1 MSFDK
6 NYLKFIDGRKVM
18 SDKLFQSESN
28 RVKPAD
34 AFITASKEVLQELVH
49 TTSGIDGVLLAS
61 TDGFEV
67 NSIFQKDYDAGKLSA
82 VGSSILALVQALTNE
97 AQLTGCRSVILDAE
111 DGKIMISAVPNKNQP
126 MIVVV
131 VTKQQ
136 VLLGQIMH
144 GMNKAIKALQELDEK
159 YHA

>member
-1 MSFDK
+1 
-6 NYLKFIDGRKVM
+6 M
-18 SDKLFQSESN
+18 SDHLFQSETN
-28 RVKPAD
+28 RVKPSD
-34 AFITASKEVLQELVH
+34 SFISNSKEVLHELVH
-49 TTSGIDGVLLAS
+49 ATSGIDGVLLAS

-67 NSIFQKDYDAGKLSA
+67 SSIFQKNYDGGKLSA

-97 AQLTGCRSVILDAE
+97 AHLTGCRSVILDAE
-111 DGKIMISAVPNKNQP
+111 DGKIMISSVNNKHQP

-144 GMNKAIKALQELDEK
+144 GMNKATAKLVELDAK
-159 YHA
+159 YHK

>member
-1 MSFDK
+1 M
-6 NYLKFIDGRKVM
+6 NE
-18 SDKLFQSESN
+18 KLFQMES
-28 RVKPAD
+28 RVKPSD
-34 AFITASKEVLQELVH
+34 KFISLSNEVLHELVH
-49 TTSGIDGVLLAS
+49 ATSGVDGVLLAT

-67 NSIFQKDYDAGKLSA
+67 TSIFQKDYDGGKLSA
-82 VGSSILALVQALTNE
+82 VGSSILALVQALTSE

-111 DGKIMISAVPNKNQP
+111 NGKIMISAVQNVHQP

-144 GMNKAIKALQELDEK
+144 AMNKAITRLVELDQEL
-159 YHA
+159 H

>member
-1 MSFDK
+1 M
-6 NYLKFIDGRKVM
+6 N
-18 SDKLFQSESN
+18 DKLFQMES
-28 RVKPAD
+28 RVKPND
-34 AFITASKEVLQELVH
+34 KFISLSNEVLHELVH

-67 NSIFQKDYDAGKLSA
+67 SSIFNRNYDGGKLSA
-82 VGSSILALVQALTNE
+82 VGSSILALVQALTSE

-111 DGKIMISAVPNKNQP
+111 NGKIMISAVPNEHQP
-126 MIVVV
+126 MIVIV

-144 GMNKAIKALQELDEK
+144 GMNKAIAGLVELDK
-159 YHA
+159 AYHN

>member
-1 MSFDK
+1 MND
-6 NYLKFIDGRKVM
+6 N
-18 SDKLFQSESN
+18 LFMTDSSRAKPSES
-28 RVKPAD
+28 
-34 AFITASKEVLQELVH
+34 FIIAAKDVLHNLVH

-67 NSIFQKDYDAGKLSA
+67 SSIFQKEYDAGKLSA

-97 AQLTGCRSVILDAE
+97 AQLTGCRSVILDAQ
-111 DGKIMISAVPNKNQP
+111 DGKIMISAVPNDNQP
-126 MIVVV
+126 MIVIV

-144 GMNKAIKALQELDEK
+144 GMNKAITQLSELDQQFNFSDN
-159 YHA
+159 

>member
-1 MSFDK
+1 MNGKLLQTESSR
-6 NYLKFIDGRKVM
+6 LKP
-18 SDKLFQSESN
+18 SELF
-28 RVKPAD
+28 VV
-34 AFITASKEVLQELVH
+34 TSKEVLHDLVH
-49 TTSGIDGVLLAS
+49 STSGIDGVLLAS

-67 NSIFQKDYDAGKLSA
+67 SSIFQKEYDAGKLSA

-97 AQLTGCRSVILDAE
+97 AQLTGCRSVILDAQ

-126 MIVVV
+126 MIVIV

-144 GMNKAIKALQELDEK
+144 GMNKAINQLVALDQQNNEK
-159 YHA
+159 

>member
-1 MSFDK
+1 MND
-6 NYLKFIDGRKVM
+6 R
-18 SDKLFQSESN
+18 LFKSESN
-28 RVKPAD
+28 RVKPSEQ
-34 AFITASKEVLQELVH
+34 FVSLSKEVLHELVH
-49 TTSGIDGVLLAS
+49 ATSGIDGVLLAS

-67 NSIFQKDYDAGKLSA
+67 NSIFQKDYDGGKLSA

-111 DGKIMISAVPNKNQP
+111 NGKIMISAVPNEYQP
-126 MIVVV
+126 MIAIV

-144 GMNKAIKALQELDEK
+144 GMNKAINRLIELDK
-159 YHA
+159 QYHAK

>member
-1 MSFDK
+1 M
-6 NYLKFIDGRKVM
+6 
-18 SDKLFQSESN
+18 
-28 RVKPAD
+28 
-34 AFITASKEVLQELVH
+34 
-49 TTSGIDGVLLAS
+49 GVLVAS

-67 NSIFQKDYDAGKLSA
+67 SSIFQKQYDAGKLSA
-82 VGSSILALVQALTNE
+82 VGSSILALVQALTSE

-126 MIVVV
+126 MIVIV

-144 GMNKAIKALQELDEK
+144 GMNKAINRLMALDEQYNGK
-159 YHA
+159 

>member
-1 MSFDK
+1 MTQ
-6 NYLKFIDGRKVM
+6 R
-18 SDKLFQSESN
+18 LFQSETN
-28 RVKPAD
+28 RIKPSD
-34 AFITASKEVLQELVH
+34 QFISLSKEVLHELVH

-67 NSIFQKDYDAGKLSA
+67 NSIFQKDYDGGKLSA

-111 DGKIMISAVPNKNQP
+111 NGKIMISSVPNENQP
-126 MIVVV
+126 MIAIV

-144 GMNKAIKALQELDEK
+144 GMNKAINHLIELDK
-159 YHA
+159 QYHSK

>member
-1 MSFDK
+1 M
-6 NYLKFIDGRKVM
+6 NE
-18 SDKLFQSESN
+18 KLFQMES
-28 RVKPAD
+28 RIKPSD
-34 AFITASKEVLQELVH
+34 KFISSSNEVLHELVH

-67 NSIFQKDYDAGKLSA
+67 NSIFQKTYDGGKLSA
-82 VGSSILALVQALTNE
+82 VGSSILALVQALTSE

-111 DGKIMISAVPNKNQP
+111 NGKIMISAVPNQHQP
-126 MIVVV
+126 MIVIV

-144 GMNKAIKALQELDEK
+144 GMNKAIHSLMELDKEL
-159 YHA
+159 H